1 MRISHR
7 QLRTLVESIILEGVE
22 ADRDFLK
29 RKFEEYEVEIENLPN
44 SAIKWLSAR
53 FGETPTTREASSFY
67 DSLLA
72 IMSFV
77 ENESA
82 VRGNA
87 AKLRSTGA
95 SSVTDPT
102 RMSAADIRDLVGAL
116 KDLRRAKGQ
125 TVDTRRAA
133 DPESD
138 VIARVGGWKI
148 SIPSTRENSCV
159 LGLENPKLCT
169 TRSAGNNLWAH
180 YISDSILFTFTREGL
195 TGDEARDQMFIW
207 TFGEDCQPRYGEEGE
222 YGAETVDGSNNNIQE
237 DDIRARLGG
246 SFDRIKD
253 LLTRKCE
260 NLGGKHPAYARVI
273 AATQSVKGLE
283 ELTHGIKGKDLDDL
297 LAKVAGMQLSDEVER
312 ELMSRSDAVRSA
324 LARSRHTSEDTLRK
338 LAQDLSRIVSNDAKQ
353 NPNFPAEDR
362 AVLALDSGDPAA
374 LLGLAKTSQDP
385 NILRRIIRNKSDD
398 TKNARAF
405 VAAKQDL
412 PDDLIEEL
420 VLDPN
425 ASVRQELA
433 GNKSIPPDLLISIFD
448 NDKSE
453 EVRRVAVKNPN
464 FPRDYAYEIMGDKSI
479 SGFIRMG
486 ALDHAKRAGDV
497 EALRKLASDSDS
509 DVALIA
515 RTIYTR
521 LMRERQ
527 QNESRL
533 RRLIRQM
540 L

>member
-1 MRISHR
+1 MIPRHK
-7 QLRTLVESIILEGVE
+7 LRYLIESILFEGVE

-44 SAIKWLSAR
+44 NAIKWLSAR
-53 FGETPTTREASSFY
+53 FGEMPTTREASSFY

-82 VRGNA
+82 IRGNA
-87 AKLRSTGA
+87 VKLRSTGT
-95 SSVTDPT
+95 SSVADPT
-102 RMSAADIRDLVGAL
+102 RMSSADIRDLVGAL
-116 KDLRRAKGQ
+116 KDLQRAKGQ
-125 TVDTRRAA
+125 TVDTHRAA

-138 VIARVGGWKI
+138 VVARVGGWKI

-237 DDIRARLGG
+237 GDIRARLGG

-260 NLGGKHPAYARVI
+260 SLGGKHPAYARVI

-283 ELTHGIKGKDLDDL
+283 ELTHGIKGSDLDDL

-312 ELMSRSDAVRSA
+312 ELMSSSDAVRSA
-324 LARSRHTSEDTLRK
+324 LARSRHASEDALRK
-338 LAQDLSRIVSNDAKQ
+338 LAQDPSRIVSNDAKQ
-353 NPNFPAEDR
+353 NPNFPAEGR
-362 AVLALDSGDPAA
+362 AALALDSGDPAA
-374 LLGLAKTSQDP
+374 LLGLARVSQDP
-385 NILRRIIRNKSDD
+385 NILRRIIRNKNDV
-398 TKNARAF
+398 TRGARVF

-412 PDDLIEEL
+412 PDDLIEDL
-420 VLDPN
+420 MLDPN

-453 EVRRVAVKNPN
+453 EVRNAAVANVN
-464 FPRDYAYEIMGDKSI
+464 FPRERAYEIMRDTSL
-479 SGFIRMG
+479 SGFLRMA
-486 ALDHAKRAGDV
+486 ALKHAGRSGDIETV
-497 EALRKLASDSDS
+497 KSFITDRDSS
-509 DVALIA
+509 MAIIA
-515 RTIYTR
+515 QTMYNR

-533 RRLIRQM
+533 RRLIRHM